1 MAKEVVCVFCG
12 ERRPRGKEHM
22 IPRWLQSFVGGS
34 TADSYLGNHLAM
46 ISPANISSRVQ
57 SGE

>member
-1 MAKEVVCVFCG
+1 
-12 ERRPRGKEHM
+12 M
-22 IPRWLQSFVGGS
+22 IPRWLQIFVGGS